1 MLTATLGLFRPLVA
15 SVAGSSRA
23 FSTSPVVEVLKT
35 HSGAKKRWRV
45 TGSGLFKR
53 GQCGK
58 QHLNTS
64 FSASRINRLGK
75 AAYANKAQSKVLR
88 RLLPNA

>member
-1 MLTATLGLFRPLVA
+1 MLLAVNTILICIQ
-15 SVAGSSRA
+15 
-23 FSTSPVVEVLKT
+23 
-35 HSGAKKRWRV
+35 
-45 TGSGLFKR
+45 

-75 AAYANKAQSKVLR
+75 AAYANKAQVSAVHGSWDSSS
-88 RLLPNA
+88 

>member
-45 TGSGLFKR
+45 TGSGLVSSA
-53 GQCGK
+53 
-58 QHLNTS
+58 LALS
-64 FSASRINRLGK
+64 FQADMFPVQAR
-75 AAYANKAQSKVLR
+75 
-88 RLLPNA
+88 

>member
-1 MLTATLGLFRPLVA
+1 MLLAVNTILIYIQ
-15 SVAGSSRA
+15 
-23 FSTSPVVEVLKT
+23 
-35 HSGAKKRWRV
+35 
-45 TGSGLFKR
+45 

-75 AAYANKAQSKVLR
+75 AAYANKAQVSAVHGSR
-88 RLLPNA
+88 DSPS